1 MKLSNVQL
9 LHHFGIF
16 LGSGLVCKCLG
27 NCLCILEDK
36 VVKTA
41 VASYLVWF
49 ERRSKIDQDNIILQW
64 MIYGHTPG
72 GRHSAT
78 TSQHRRREF
87 GYHVPMN
94 PYKVV
99 EMWKNYRPLVP
110 VEYQCDILYA
120 EPDPEVMAKVKDK
133 KVYRAESRVGLKGI
147 KYGTAKDTI
156 EDMAFGDGG
165 VSGSI

>member
-9 LHHFGIF
+9 LHHFEIF

-27 NCLCILEDK
+27 NCLRILEDA

-87 GYHVPMN
+87 GYHVPFDGSIL
-94 PYKVV
+94 
-99 EMWKNYRPLVP
+99 EDDE
-110 VEYQCDILYA
+110 EYIA
-120 EPDPEVMAKVKDK
+120 EPDPEVMAKVKDE
-133 KVYRAESRVGLKGI
+133 KVYRAESRVGLK
-147 KYGTAKDTI
+147 AKNTI